1 MSIPEGYAK
10 LAVIGIAWKGEY
22 AADSVYHKMNGVCYE
37 GSTYIALKDNPSGPP
52 AHDGTNW
59 QYLAKGFAEALMS
72 ACTATD
78 TQGLVVEAGETTNAQ
93 TLMDSIAD
101 KVVTLDAPTFED
113 YTGDGATVPSAETAL
128 AALKSKIKL
137 PVWMS
142 NVVAFCKGCCTLAMI
157 VDNCVTD
164 NAGLPLS
171 AAQGKALMDLI
182 NQTNSNLNEMSVIKP
197 VNSEFLSS
205 DIVINHNLYGFI
217 SNNAVHLNGW
227 IEIPAGTYQAGTE
240 IFKLRHTIGSRNTC
254 LLASSSDYA
263 NNFLS
268 FFINSG
274 TNKVTIRHTVTLERK
289 LSWYFFPLPI
299 VI

>member
-113 YTGDGATVPSAETAL
+113 YTGETEVPAAA
-128 AALKSKIKL
+128 AALENIRSKGKLSTLFSNIK
-137 PVWMS
+137 
-142 NVVAFCKGCCTLAMI
+142 AFCKGCCTLAMI
-157 VDNCVTD
+157 VNNCVTD

-171 AAQGKALMDLI
+171 AAQGKTLMDLI
-182 NQTNSNLNEMSVIKP
+182 NQTNSNLTGLHVI
-197 VNSEFLSS
+197 E
-205 DIVINHNLYGFI
+205 HT
-217 SNNAVHLNGW
+217 VH
-227 IEIPAGTYQAGTE
+227 IAGTYTYAIPKGSFMLISLQTSTTASAPTYTVSRFNDYVCIQNLAGERNDCKVEVAGTNV
-240 IFKLRHTIGSRNTC
+240 IIT
-254 LLASSSDYA
+254 
-263 NNFLS
+263 LS
-268 FFINSG
+268 YVTF
-274 TNKVTIRHTVTLERK
+274 VTILQVQ
-289 LSWYFFPLPI
+289 
-299 VI
+299 

>member
-22 AADSVYHKMNGVCYE
+22 ADDGVYHKMNGVCYE

-113 YTGDGATVPSAETAL
+113 YTGETEVPAAA
-128 AALKSKIKL
+128 AALENIRSKGKVSTLFSNIK
-137 PVWMS
+137 
-142 NVVAFCKGCCTLAMI
+142 AFCKGCCTLAMI

-182 NQTNSNLNEMSVIKP
+182 NQTNSNLNDVNKGFSHIYANSVTWIKP
-197 VNSEFLSS
+197 NTDLN
-205 DIVINHNLYGFI
+205 DITEL
-217 SNNAVHLNGW
+217 
-227 IEIPAGTYQAGTE
+227 GTYSCASNSIGVTLKNRPNETSNAFMMLVANPLFGDDYKCQ
-240 IFKLRHTIGSRNTC
+240 ILRDLEGHLYTRR
-254 LLASSSDYA
+254 
-263 NNFLS
+263 
-268 FFINSG
+268 
-274 TNKVTIRHTVTLERK
+274 TNKSISYSFVDVSWTK
-289 LSWYFFPLPI
+289 LY
-299 VI
+299 